1 MKVFF
6 DSSSYAKRFL
16 DEAGSQEVESLC
28 QQADSLGLSILCYP
42 EILIFS
48 QPPFEGRKHHFG
60 RLSLCKKP
68 TEGRV
73 GGCRNPPHHARG
85 DGTGRKAFRNK
96 RTSGAGCFANRLRP
110 EMETGPVCDCRSP
123 TSQGRRQGWA
133 FYKNSV
139 NAVCHRES
147 RSKAVWPIQQP
158 NTSRVVERARSA
170 YHALRWA
177 LGILRLGGSS
187 SPKLAFIG

>member
-1 MKVFF
+1 MI
-6 DSSSYAKRFL
+6 RI
-16 DEAGSQEVESLC
+16 GSIIAAS
-28 QQADSLGLSILCYP
+28 
-42 EILIFS
+42 
-48 QPPFEGRKHHFG
+48 K
-60 RLSLCKKP
+60 
-68 TEGRV
+68 GRV
-73 GGCRNPPHHARG
+73 GRCRNPPHHARG

-96 RTSGAGCFANRLRP
+96 RTSGDGCFANRLRP

-139 NAVCHRES
+139 TAVCHREFRS
-147 RSKAVWPIQQP
+147 RAVWPIQQP

-177 LGILRLGGSS
+177 LGILRLGESNNPKFVTDFDSGSRCVSKHSRTDLLRCLGSS
-187 SPKLAFIG
+187 KG